1 MKELPAKIM
10 NACPFLSSLFR
21 MDDKPIGDQQKVWLL
36 ANRRLLQNEN
46 IPILNILDLLVDGKV
61 LDPRLDDYQNIFY
74 TETPRGKIGAL
85 VDVLLTKPPGSFPIF
100 VAALKTLC
108 PHSLEKCTDPP
119 EVFRQFD
126 SEMRTHFRALDEE
139 EMMAFSWLKRTSSR
153 IKITDYLRHLA
164 VIDKRQSEA
173 MAAEKLASS
182 AKELERQ
189 QLLHSR
195 PDKVE
200 LVELENVFG
209 EEPRDRT
216 RRDVDGA
223 TPSDAQVETLRSKAT
238 SGAAV
243 LGGKEADVPLWKT
256 QPRKRVGVY
265 GAAGCGKT
273 ASLMKLAC
281 LYARGKLWHTRFRSF
296 LFWKLREHNV
306 ARAETFEQLLKEL
319 PFRSFSS
326 SSQKR
331 KDFAEAALACD
342 GRGLLVVLDGFDEL
356 DTSLGQKSFVR
367 RLLEGNELREACV
380 LVTSRPFTRARDVF
394 EEYDVNLELLGFRE
408 EQVTEFILQRLGNK
422 PELISKLEEVLARN
436 ASMAAMMSVPLLA
449 FLICDVFCACPN
461 RPPTTRTQ
469 LYSKLLTLI
478 VQRAVAEG
486 RVRLSDDGEVEED
499 EESDLRE
506 ASGVHQI
513 DGTAKKLLLET
524 AEVASEAMKKDLAIF
539 GHALVRKAGCS
550 SKALKLGLLAFDRRV
565 VEEHLGEVRQYSFHH
580 MTVQE
585 FLVALL
591 LVEQTGDSEE
601 KLREKLGKFEMGP
614 HQFVVIQFLAG
625 LLPARLL
632 PVLFSF
638 LNAFLHH
645 NWNWNSA
652 ECADRLRLCLQC
664 VREAY
669 VDGKTFPHTLQ
680 LPKKVRLEHVSAAD
694 MELLSSSL
702 DKCPSSLEELSL
714 VFDEVKGEAE
724 KFTRVQTQ
732 TRNALERLMA
742 VLSVCKSIRVLWV
755 NGPLYKLFTE
765 ESWRCL
771 VKIGHNNPLQS
782 LGVEWCLLDDDDV
795 CELASELQ
803 HCTQLSLLSLYDNMI
818 GDRGVRRL
826 ADSLKHIHTLRELH
840 LWGNSYGQDSKD
852 FLRQQLKHIPTLWV

>member
-1 MKELPAKIM
+1 MHVHSCLR
-10 NACPFLSSLFR
+10 FSGL
-21 MDDKPIGDQQKVWLL
+21 DDKPIEDQQKVDWLL

-61 LDPRLDDYQNIFY
+61 LDPRLDDYQDIFY
-74 TETPRGKIGAL
+74 TETPRGKIRAL

-108 PHSLEKCTDPP
+108 PHSLEKCIDPP

-296 LFWKLREHNV
+296 MFWKLREHNV

-356 DTSLGQKSFVR
+356 ETSLGQKSFVR

-499 EESDLRE
+499 EESDLRD

-513 DGTAKKLLLET
+513 DGTAKKLLIEM
-524 AEVASEAMKKDLAIF
+524 AEVAWEAMKKDLAIF

-565 VEEHLGEVRQYSFHH
+565 VEEHSVEVRQYSFHH

-638 LNAFLHH
+638 LNTFLHH
-645 NWNWNSA
+645 NWNERSA
-652 ECADRLRLCLQC
+652 ECVDRLRLCLQC

-680 LPKKVRLEHVSAAD
+680 LPKKVSLWHVSAAD

-714 VFDEVKGEAE
+714 VVFDSVKGEAE

-742 VLSVCKSIRVLWV
+742 VLSVCKSLRVLSV
-755 NGPLYKLFTE
+755 RGSSYKLFTE

-771 VKIGHNNPLQS
+771 VKIGHNNPLQK
-782 LGVEWCLLDDDDV
+782 LFVAQCLLDDDDV

-803 HCTQLSLLSLYDNMI
+803 HCTQLSELVLYWNMI

-826 ADSLKHIHTLRELH
+826 ADSLKHIHTLRGLV
-840 LWGNSYGQDSKD
+840 LKWNSYGQDSKD
-852 FLRQQLKHIPTLWV
+852 FLRQQLKHIPRLSV

>member
-1 MKELPAKIM
+1 
-10 NACPFLSSLFR
+10 
-21 MDDKPIGDQQKVWLL
+21 MDDKPIEDQQNVWLL
-36 ANRRLLQNEN
+36 ANRKRLQNEN
-46 IPILNILDLLVDGKV
+46 IPIENILDLLVDGKV
-61 LDPRLDDYQNIFY
+61 LDPRLDDFQNIVY
-74 TETPRGKIGAL
+74 TETPRGKIRAL
-85 VDVLLTKPPGSFPIF
+85 VDVLLTKPPECFPVF

-108 PHSLEKCTDPP
+108 PHTLAKCTDPP

-139 EMMAFSWLKRTSSR
+139 EMMAFSWLERTSSR

-195 PDKVE
+195 PDKLE
-200 LVELENVFG
+200 LVELENIFG
-209 EEPRDRT
+209 EEPVGGD
-216 RRDVDGA
+216 
-223 TPSDAQVETLRSKAT
+223 TPSDAHVETLRSKAT

-281 LYARGKLWHTRFRSF
+281 LYARGELWHTRFRSF

-319 PFRSFSS
+319 PFRSFGS
-326 SSQKR
+326 SSQKC

-342 GRGLLVVLDGFDEL
+342 GRGLLVVLDGIDEL

-367 RLLEGNELREACV
+367 RLLDGKELREACV
-380 LVTSRPFTRARDVF
+380 LVTSRPCTDARDVF
-394 EEYDVNLELLGFRE
+394 KEYDVNLELLGFRE
-408 EQVTEFILQRLGNK
+408 EQVVEFIHQRLVHK

-469 LYSKLLTLI
+469 LYSKLLTLV

-486 RVRLSDDGEVEED
+486 RVSLPKVE
-499 EESDLRE
+499 RE
-506 ASGVHQI
+506 GLQDASHVHDI
-513 DGTAKKLLLET
+513 DGTAKKLLLEM
-524 AEVASEAMKKDLAIF
+524 AEVASAAMKKDLAIF
-539 GHALVRKAGCS
+539 GHALIRKAGCS
-550 SKALKLGLLAFDRRV
+550 DKALELGLLAFDRRV
-565 VEEHLGEVRQYSFHH
+565 VEEHSVAVRQYSFHH

-601 KLREKLGKFEMGP
+601 KLREMLGKFEMGP

-638 LNAFLHH
+638 LNTFLHH
-645 NWNWNSA
+645 NWDVLS
-652 ECADRLRLCLQC
+652 EGCGDRLRLCLQC

-680 LPKKVRLEHVSAAD
+680 LPKKARLKHVSAAD

-702 DKCPSSLEELSL
+702 DKCPSSLKELTL
-714 VFDEVKGEAE
+714 LFDIVKGEAE

-742 VLSVCKSIRVLWV
+742 VLSVCESIRCLWV
-755 NGPLYKLFTE
+755 YGPSYKLFTE

-771 VKIGHNNPLQS
+771 VKIVHNNPLQK
-782 LGVEWCLLDDDDV
+782 LRVVECLLDDDDV

-803 HCTQLSLLSLYDNMI
+803 HCTQLSRLWLCDNMI
-818 GDRGVRRL
+818 GDRGVCRL
-826 ADSLKHIHTLRELH
+826 ADTLKHIHTLTWLNLQR
-840 LWGNSYGQDSKD
+840 NSYGQDTED
-852 FLRQQLKHIPTLWV
+852 FLRQQLKHIPRLYV

>member
-1 MKELPAKIM
+1 
-10 NACPFLSSLFR
+10 
-21 MDDKPIGDQQKVWLL
+21 MDDKPIEGQQKVWLL
-36 ANRRLLQNEN
+36 ANRKRLQNEN
-46 IPILNILDLLVDGKV
+46 IPIENILDLLVDGKV
-61 LDPRLDDYQNIFY
+61 LDPRLDDFQNIFY
-74 TETPRGKIGAL
+74 TETPRGKIRAL
-85 VDVLLTKPPGSFPIF
+85 VDVLLTKPPESFPIF

-108 PHSLEKCTDPP
+108 PHTLAKCTDPP

-139 EMMAFSWLKRTSSR
+139 EMMAFSWLERTSSR

-173 MAAEKLASS
+173 MAAEKLTSS

-189 QLLHSR
+189 QTLHSR
-195 PDKVE
+195 PDKIE
-200 LVELENVFG
+200 LVELENIFG
-209 EEPRDRT
+209 EEPEC
-216 RRDVDGA
+216 DVGGA
-223 TPSDAQVETLRSKAT
+223 TPSDALVETLRSKAT
-238 SGAAV
+238 SGATV
-243 LGGKEADVPLWKT
+243 LDGKEADVPLWKT

-281 LYARGKLWHTRFRSF
+281 LYARGNLWHTRFRSF

-319 PFRSFSS
+319 PFRSFGS
-326 SSQKR
+326 SSQKC

-342 GRGLLVVLDGFDEL
+342 GRGLLVVLDGIDEL

-367 RLLEGNELREACV
+367 RLLEGKELREACI
-380 LVTSRPFTRARDVF
+380 LVTSRPCTRARNF
-394 EEYDVNLELLGFRE
+394 FKEYDVTLELLGFRE
-408 EQVTEFILQRLGNK
+408 EQVAEFILQRLGHK

-436 ASMAAMMSVPLLA
+436 ASMAAMMTVPLLA

-499 EESDLRE
+499 EESDLQD

-513 DGTAKKLLLET
+513 DGTAKKLLLEM

-550 SKALKLGLLAFDRRV
+550 SQALELGLLAFDRRV
-565 VEEHLGEVRQYSFHH
+565 VVEHSVAVRQYSFHH

-638 LNAFLHH
+638 LNTFLHH
-645 NWNWNSA
+645 NWNMRSA

-680 LPKKVRLEHVSAAD
+680 LPEKVSLEHVSAAD

-702 DKCPSSLEELSL
+702 DKCPSSLEELRL
-714 VFDEVKGEAE
+714 LFDIVEGEAE

-732 TRNALERLMA
+732 TRNALKRLMA
-742 VLSVCKSIRVLWV
+742 VLSVCDSIRDLVV
-755 NGPLYKLFTE
+755 SGPSYKLFTE

-771 VKIGHNNPLQS
+771 VKIGHNNPLQW
-782 LGVEWCLLDDDDV
+782 LLVVQCLLDDDDV

-803 HCTQLSLLSLYDNMI
+803 HCTQLSGLLLYDNMI

-826 ADSLKHIHTLRELH
+826 ADSLKHIHTLRELN
-840 LWGNSYGQDSKD
+840 LRWNSYGQDSED
-852 FLRQQLKHIPTLWV
+852 FLRQQFKHVRTLRV

>member
-1 MKELPAKIM
+1 M

-21 MDDKPIGDQQKVWLL
+21 MDDKPIEDQQKVWLL

-46 IPILNILDLLVDGKV
+46 IPIVNILDLLVDGKV

-85 VDVLLTKPPGSFPIF
+85 VDVLLTKPPGNFPIF

-139 EMMAFSWLKRTSSR
+139 EMMAFSWLERTSSR
-153 IKITDYLRHLA
+153 VKITDYLRHLA

-195 PDKVE
+195 PDKIE
-200 LVELENVFG
+200 LVELENIFG
-209 EEPRDRT
+209 EEPEC
-216 RRDVDGA
+216 DVGGA
-223 TPSDAQVETLRSKAT
+223 TPSDAHVETLRSKAT

-243 LGGKEADVPLWKT
+243 SGGKEADVPLWKT

-296 LFWKLREHNV
+296 LFWKLQEHNV

-326 SSQKR
+326 SSQKC

-342 GRGLLVVLDGFDEL
+342 GRGLLVVLDGIDEL

-367 RLLEGNELREACV
+367 RLLEGKELREACV
-380 LVTSRPFTRARDVF
+380 LVTSRPCTDARDVF
-394 EEYDVNLELLGFRE
+394 KEYDVNLELLGFRE
-408 EQVTEFILQRLGNK
+408 EQVAEFILQRLGHK

-486 RVRLSDDGEVEED
+486 RVSLPKVE
-499 EESDLRE
+499 RE
-506 ASGVHQI
+506 ALQDASHVHDI
-513 DGTAKKLLLET
+513 DGMAKTLLLEM
-524 AEVASEAMKKDLAIF
+524 ARVASEAMKKDLAIF

-550 SKALKLGLLAFDRRV
+550 SKALELGLLAFDRRV
-565 VEEHLGEVRQYSFHH
+565 VEEHSVAVRQYSFHH

-638 LNAFLHH
+638 LNTFLHH
-645 NWNWNSA
+645 NWKWDSA

-669 VDGKTFPHTLQ
+669 VDGKTFPRTLQ
-680 LPKKVRLEHVSAAD
+680 LPKKVSLEHVSAAD

-702 DKCPSSLEELSL
+702 DKCPSSLEQLSL
-714 VFDEVKGEAE
+714 EFDFVEGEAE

-742 VLSVCKSIRVLWV
+742 VLSVCKSIRGLWV
-755 NGPLYKLFTE
+755 VGPWYKLFTE

-771 VKIGHNNPLQS
+771 VKIVHNNPLWTLRVVQ
-782 LGVEWCLLDDDDV
+782 CLLDDDDV

-803 HCTQLSLLSLYDNMI
+803 HCTQLSWLHLYENMI

-826 ADSLKHIHTLRELH
+826 ADSLKHIHTLRWLELH
-840 LWGNSYGQDSKD
+840 GNSYGQDSKD
-852 FLRQQLKHIPTLWV
+852 FLRQQFKHIPSLLV

>member
-1 MKELPAKIM
+1 
-10 NACPFLSSLFR
+10 
-21 MDDKPIGDQQKVWLL
+21 MDDKPIEDQQKIWLL
-36 ANRRLLQNEN
+36 ANRKLLQNEN
-46 IPILNILDLLVDGKV
+46 IPIENILDLLVDGKV
-61 LDPRLDDYQNIFY
+61 LDPRLDDFQNIFY
-74 TETPRGKIGAL
+74 TETPRGKIRAL

-108 PHSLEKCTDPP
+108 PHTLAKCTDPP

-139 EMMAFSWLKRTSSR
+139 EMMAFSWLERTSSR

-195 PDKVE
+195 PDKIE
-200 LVELENVFG
+200 LVELENIFG
-209 EEPRDRT
+209 EEPECN
-216 RRDVDGA
+216 VGGA
-223 TPSDAQVETLRSKAT
+223 TPSASDAHVETLRSKAT

-243 LGGKEADVPLWKT
+243 LDGKEAEVPLWKT

-326 SSQKR
+326 SSQKC

-342 GRGLLVVLDGFDEL
+342 GRGLLVALDGIDEL

-367 RLLEGNELREACV
+367 RLLEGKELREACV
-380 LVTSRPFTRARDVF
+380 LVTSRPCTDARDVF
-394 EEYDVNLELLGFRE
+394 KEYDVNLELLGFRE
-408 EQVTEFILQRLGNK
+408 EQVVEFIHQRLVHK

-436 ASMAAMMSVPLLA
+436 ASMAAMMTVPLLA

-486 RVRLSDDGEVEED
+486 RVSLPKVE
-499 EESDLRE
+499 RE
-506 ASGVHQI
+506 ALQDASHVHDI
-513 DGTAKKLLLET
+513 DGMAKTLLFEM

-550 SKALKLGLLAFDRRV
+550 SKALELGLLAFDRRV
-565 VEEHLGEVRQYSFHH
+565 VEEHLVAVRQYSFHH

-591 LVEQTGDSEE
+591 LVEQIGDSEE

-638 LNAFLHH
+638 LNTFLHH
-645 NWNWNSA
+645 NWDTRSA

-680 LPKKVRLEHVSAAD
+680 LPKKVRLGLVSAAD

-714 VFDEVKGEAE
+714 HFDVVEGEAE

-755 NGPLYKLFTE
+755 RGPLYKLFTE

-771 VKIGHNNPLQS
+771 VKIVHNNPLQE
-782 LGVEWCLLDDDDV
+782 LLVVLCLLDDDDV

-803 HCTQLSLLSLYDNMI
+803 HCTQLSSLWLYSNMI

-826 ADSLKHIHTLRELH
+826 ADSLKHIHTLRRLN
-840 LWGNSYGQDSKD
+840 LQGNSYGQDSKD
-852 FLRQQLKHIPTLWV
+852 FLRRQLKHIPHLSV

>member
-1 MKELPAKIM
+1 
-10 NACPFLSSLFR
+10 
-21 MDDKPIGDQQKVWLL
+21 MDDKPIEDQQKVWLL
-36 ANRRLLQNEN
+36 ANRKLLQNEN
-46 IPILNILDLLVDGKV
+46 IPIENILDLLVDGKV
-61 LDPRLDDYQNIFY
+61 LDPRLDDFQNIFY
-74 TETPRGKIGAL
+74 TETPRGKIRAL
-85 VDVLLTKPPGSFPIF
+85 VDVLLTKPPESFPIF

-108 PHSLEKCTDPP
+108 PHTLAKCTDPP

-126 SEMRTHFRALDEE
+126 SEIRTHFRALDEE
-139 EMMAFSWLKRTSSR
+139 EMMAFSWLERTSSR

-195 PDKVE
+195 PDKIE
-200 LVELENVFG
+200 LVELENIFG
-209 EEPRDRT
+209 EEPEC
-216 RRDVDGA
+216 DVGGA
-223 TPSDAQVETLRSKAT
+223 TPSDAHVETPRSKAT

-243 LGGKEADVPLWKT
+243 SGGKEADVPLWKT

-326 SSQKR
+326 SSQKC

-342 GRGLLVVLDGFDEL
+342 GRGLLVALDGIDEL
-356 DTSLGQKSFVR
+356 DTSLEQKSFVR
-367 RLLEGNELREACV
+367 RLLEGKELREACV
-380 LVTSRPFTRARDVF
+380 LVTSRPCTDARDVF
-394 EEYDVNLELLGFRE
+394 KEYDVNLELLGFRE
-408 EQVTEFILQRLGNK
+408 EQVVEFIHQRLVHK

-436 ASMAAMMSVPLLA
+436 ASMAAMMTVPLLA

-486 RVRLSDDGEVEED
+486 RVSLPKVE
-499 EESDLRE
+499 RE
-506 ASGVHQI
+506 ALQDASHVHDI
-513 DGTAKKLLLET
+513 DGTAKKLLLEM

-550 SKALKLGLLAFDRRV
+550 SKALELGLLAFDRRV
-565 VEEHLGEVRQYSFHH
+565 VEEHSVAVRQYSFHH

-601 KLREKLGKFEMGP
+601 KLREKLRKFEMGP

-638 LNAFLHH
+638 LNTFLHH
-645 NWNWNSA
+645 NWDMYSA

-702 DKCPSSLEELSL
+702 DKCPSSLEELRL
-714 VFDEVKGEAE
+714 FFDVVEGEAE

-742 VLSVCKSIRVLWV
+742 VLSVCKSIRALWV
-755 NGPLYKLFTE
+755 DGPSYKLFTE

-771 VKIGHNNPLQS
+771 VKIVHNNPLHS
-782 LGVEWCLLDDDDV
+782 LGVVRCLLDDDDV

-803 HCTQLSLLSLYDNMI
+803 HCTQLSWLWLQDNMI

-826 ADSLKHIHTLRELH
+826 ADSLKHIHTLEMLDLRE
-840 LWGNSYGQDSKD
+840 NSYGQDSKD
-852 FLRQQLKHIPTLWV
+852 FLRQQLKHIPHLYV

>member
-1 MKELPAKIM
+1 
-10 NACPFLSSLFR
+10 
-21 MDDKPIGDQQKVWLL
+21 MDDKPIEDQQKVWLL

-46 IPILNILDLLVDGKV
+46 IPIVNILDLLVDGKV

-85 VDVLLTKPPGSFPIF
+85 VDVLLTKPPGNFPIF

-139 EMMAFSWLKRTSSR
+139 EMMAFSWLERTSSR
-153 IKITDYLRHLA
+153 VKITDYLRHLA

-195 PDKVE
+195 PDKIE
-200 LVELENVFG
+200 LVELENIFG
-209 EEPRDRT
+209 EEPECN
-216 RRDVDGA
+216 VGGA
-223 TPSDAQVETLRSKAT
+223 TPSDALVETLRSKAT

-243 LGGKEADVPLWKT
+243 SGGKEADVPLWKT

-281 LYARGKLWHTRFRSF
+281 LYACGKLWHTRFRSF

-326 SSQKR
+326 SSQKC

-342 GRGLLVVLDGFDEL
+342 GRGLLVVLDGIDEL

-367 RLLEGNELREACV
+367 RLLDGKELREACV
-380 LVTSRPFTRARDVF
+380 LVTSRPCTDARDVF
-394 EEYDVNLELLGFRE
+394 KEYDVNLELLGFRE
-408 EQVTEFILQRLGNK
+408 EQVAGFVQQRLGHK

-436 ASMAAMMSVPLLA
+436 ASMAAMMTVPLLA

-486 RVRLSDDGEVEED
+486 RVSLPKVE
-499 EESDLRE
+499 RE
-506 ASGVHQI
+506 ALQDASHVHDI
-513 DGTAKKLLLET
+513 DGTAKTLLLEM

-550 SKALKLGLLAFDRRV
+550 SKALELGLLAFDRRV
-565 VEEHLGEVRQYSFHH
+565 VEEHSVAVRQYSFHH

-601 KLREKLGKFEMGP
+601 KLREKLGNFEMGP
-614 HQFVVIQFLAG
+614 HQYVVIQFLAG

-638 LNAFLHH
+638 LNTFLHH
-645 NWNWNSA
+645 YWNERSA

-680 LPKKVRLEHVSAAD
+680 LPEKVRLEHVSAAD

-702 DKCPSSLEELSL
+702 DKCPSSLEQLSL
-714 VFDEVKGEAE
+714 EFDFVEGEAE

-742 VLSVCKSIRVLWV
+742 VLSVCKSIRGLCGGWSLVQIV
-755 NGPLYKLFTE
+755 HRRVMAMFGEDCSQQSSPG
-765 ESWRCL
+765 RC
-771 VKIGHNNPLQS
+771 VWWQ
-782 LGVEWCLLDDDDV
+782 CLLDDDDV

-803 HCTQLSLLSLYDNMI
+803 HCTQLSCAAP
-818 GDRGVRRL
+818 VRV
-826 ADSLKHIHTLRELH
+826 T
-840 LWGNSYGQDSKD
+840 
-852 FLRQQLKHIPTLWV
+852 